1 MTWSVVAA
9 AAPDLDFR
17 LTATRAGFWLGWIS
31 IAAVLAQVASGLEGG
46 DRDLLLGLTV
56 TATVAH
62 LAVSAVPWRR
72 WLAAARGRVLLDLW
86 SAGLLAFVGLLV
98 GLTGSRTSF
107 DLLFFLIVPFI
118 AIVQAGRRRAF
129 WLAAAA
135 LTFGLALAWT
145 PYPLSSQALAAR
157 ASLLVAAVLLALALD
172 RAARREAAQRAEE
185 AARAELERL
194 LLAEAHHRVKNSLQT
209 VADLLLLA
217 RPAGAAGAAFDRTA
231 GRVQAIA
238 AVHRLL
244 TEARG
249 GAIAADRLLTAVAA
263 AVDTAIT
270 VDGDPVELDAATAQ
284 RLGLLANELLTNAVS
299 HGAAPVRVR
308 LRAGPPFTLTV
319 ADAGSGAAHAEEG
332 LGLRIVREVA
342 ERSLGGSFVLATG
355 DEGTVARVVVAAG
368 PPCAS

>member
-1 MTWSVVAA
+1 MAA

-17 LTATRAGFWLGWIS
+17 LTATRAGFWLGWLS
-31 IAAVLAQVASGLEGG
+31 IAAVLVQVASGFEGD
-46 DRDLLLGLTV
+46 DRGLLLGLTV
-56 TATVAH
+56 AATVAH

-118 AIVQAGRRRAF
+118 AIVQAGRRRTF

-135 LTFGLALAWT
+135 LTFSLALGLT
-145 PYPLSSQALAAR
+145 PYPLGSQELATR
-157 ASLLVAAVLLALALD
+157 ASLLAAAVLLALALD
-172 RAARREAAQRAEE
+172 RAARREAAARADE

-217 RPAGAAGAAFDRTA
+217 RPAGTAGAAFDRTA
-231 GRVQAIA
+231 TRVHAIA

-244 TEARG
+244 TDARG
-249 GAIAADRLLTAVAA
+249 GAIAADRLLAAVAE
-263 AVDTAIT
+263 AVDTSIT
-270 VDGDPVELDAATAQ
+270 VDADPVELDAVTAQ
-284 RLGLLANELLTNAVS
+284 RLCLVANELMANAIS
-299 HGAAPVRVR
+299 HGAPPVRVR
-308 LRAGPPFTLTV
+308 LQAGPPFVLAV
-319 ADAGSGAAHAEEG
+319 ADAGRSPAPTAEG

-355 DEGTVARVVVAAG
+355 DEGTVARVVVPAG
-368 PPCAS
+368 LPCAS